1 MNKPDML
8 EHAFNP
14 SIPESGTA
22 DLSEF
27 KAILAL
33 KTYLF
38 SASGTCK
45 ILCVHHCT
53 IPQVP
58 FEHPGRVS
66 SLAAGRGSS
75 GGWGRGSGSGGG
87 DKGGRRSNLPGPR
100 S

>member
-1 MNKPDML
+1 M
-8 EHAFNP
+8 
-14 SIPESGTA
+14 ESRGG
-22 DLSEF
+22 DLSMEET
-27 KAILAL
+27 AGLAEPENL
-33 KTYLF
+33 P
-38 SASGTCK
+38 
-45 ILCVHHCT
+45 

-87 DKGGRRSNLPGPR
+87 DKGGRRWNLPGPR